1 MGRDDSST
9 AYIGLKILLSDLIL
23 QMNDSNFNLIKD
35 MLLNGTIEDT
45 NDFYNEVFKKII
57 NENTE
62 LSNDCLECKEYL
74 IKVFKQNGSYARSK
88 FNNEVKPDLTNGSLF
103 EQELLVP
110 IKEILSTERYG
121 YDRYGINNTSIP
133 LDFDLSVNT
142 EKYKDIK
149 NFNIVFFIQ
158 QSTF

>member
-1 MGRDDSST
+1 MGREDSST
-9 AYIGLKILLSDLIL
+9 AYVGIKILLSDLIL
-23 QMNDSNFNLIKD
+23 QMNELNFNLIKD
-35 MLLNGTIEDT
+35 MLLNGTIEDS

-57 NENTE
+57 NEDTE
-62 LSNDCLECKEYL
+62 LSKDCLECKEYL

-88 FNNEVKPDLTNGSLF
+88 FNNEVKPDLSNGSLF

-110 IKEILSTERYG
+110 LKEILSTERYG
-121 YDRYGINNTSIP
+121 YDRYGINNSSRP

-142 EKYKDIK
+142 DKYKDIK
-149 NFNIVFFIQ
+149 NFKIIFFIQ

>member
-35 MLLNGTIEDT
+35 MLLNGTIEDS

-57 NENTE
+57 NEDTE

-74 IKVFKQNGSYARSK
+74 IKLFKQNGTYSKSK
-88 FNNEVKPDLTNGSLF
+88 FNNEVKPDLTSGSLF
-103 EQELLVP
+103 
-110 IKEILSTERYG
+110 
-121 YDRYGINNTSIP
+121 
-133 LDFDLSVNT
+133 
-142 EKYKDIK
+142 
-149 NFNIVFFIQ
+149 
-158 QSTF
+158 